1 MNCPTTLV
9 VTDIQILCRHLMVL
23 CDTEK
28 ELREQLHEKKESLKK
43 VRPPTAKMTKDKH
56 QIKLLENRCEQAL
69 TKFNELRS

>member
-1 MNCPTTLV
+1 
-9 VTDIQILCRHLMVL
+9 MVL